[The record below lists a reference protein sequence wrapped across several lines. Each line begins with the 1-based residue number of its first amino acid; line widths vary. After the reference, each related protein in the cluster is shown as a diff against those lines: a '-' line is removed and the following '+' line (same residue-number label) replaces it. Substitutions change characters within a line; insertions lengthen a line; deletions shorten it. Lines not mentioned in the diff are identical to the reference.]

1 MDDLSNVFNE
11 LTLGGGGDGGRGLKI
26 MENLKIL
33 DLRVVENYNMKEIIG
48 RVKPD
53 SPPAEQDASEL
64 INRITALCV
73 FIYFLP

>member
-1 MDDLSNVFNE
+1 MDDLSNVFI
-11 LTLGGGGDGGRGLKI
+11 GGDGERGLKI

-48 RVKPD
+48 REIPD
-53 SPPAEQDASEL
+53 SPPAKQDASEL

-73 FIYFLP
+73 FIYFVP

>member
-1 MDDLSNVFNE
+1 
-11 LTLGGGGDGGRGLKI
+11 

-48 RVKPD
+48 REKPD
-53 SPPAEQDASEL
+53 SPPAKQDASEL

-73 FIYFLP
+73 FIYFLPLINPDHFPPKNYQNAT

>member
-11 LTLGGGGDGGRGLKI
+11 LTLGRGDGGRGLKI

-48 RVKPD
+48 RGIPD
-53 SPPAEQDASEL
+53 SPPAKQDASEL
-64 INRITALCV
+64 ITARSS
-73 FIYFLP
+73 LPFPPDQDF